1 MEDKTKN
8 KFSIVILIKTQQ
20 HNQKNKV
27 EKGSQNKYAGP
38 FLFSLSLC
46 FIVDAGK
53 PFTNQK
59 VNPFLG
65 NNTLNKLSSHSLT
78 IYTWKT
84 IITHLHHRTSVRLCL
99 SYKLQTIHRT
109 PQQKKK
115 KDRTRQWEISSH
127 LSESVTLS
135 QFRTWVKKQT
145 KSQREKQMPSRLF
158 MK

>member
-8 KFSIVILIKTQQ
+8 KFSIVILIKTQ

-115 KDRTRQWEISSH
+115 KTEQDNE
-127 LSESVTLS
+127 
-135 QFRTWVKKQT
+135 
-145 KSQREKQMPSRLF
+145 RLVHI
-158 MK
+158 